1 MQVASSF
8 SHTVV
13 LAPDGNVDALFLL
26 GNYKKSEMESSAHKN
41 QVKLDVRFGI
51 RSRFD

>member
-13 LAPDGNVDALFLL
+13 LAPDGDVDALFLL
-26 GNYKKSEMESSAHKN
+26 GNDKKSEMESSAHKN
-41 QVKLDVRFGI
+41 HVKLDVRFGI